1 MQQDHT
7 LGLANLATA
16 KQTDRTSVALLTK
29 MISDLSS
36 QVATLTVKL
45 VTAQSEIACMK
56 KSGHCLAPAKH
67 SHQASRNSTPSDPN
81 SNQDRNIYSKSG
93 QKLDPNG
100 YCSSHG
106 YKVEE
111 AHTSADFRCPNNCHN
126 KLTTGL
132 DIRGGQ
138 TWNK

>member
-7 LGLANLATA
+7 LGLANIATA

-56 KSGHCLAPAKH
+56 KSGHCLAPA
-67 SHQASRNSTPSDPN
+67 
-81 SNQDRNIYSKSG
+81 
-93 QKLDPNG
+93 
-100 YCSSHG
+100 
-106 YKVEE
+106 
-111 AHTSADFRCPNNCHN
+111 
-126 KLTTGL
+126 
-132 DIRGGQ
+132 
-138 TWNK
+138 